1 MTAPQDLSAAK
12 RTDRLWGTPAFRSMA
27 QRTIVT
33 ADTHNTSG
41 FCSRTLQHLIALP
54 VFSAAICATCDS
66 CVCAALRCVRTSFVL
81 LSNEVHKGRGSICTH
96 PTPTGVTL
104 RHQQPLTIAA
114 PACRHLQ
121 LKVCRSQKAG
131 HRAGQD

>member
-1 MTAPQDLSAAK
+1 MTQQGAGSDCSTGSLSAAK

-54 VFSAAICATCDS
+54 VFSAAICVKCGS
-66 CVCAALRCVRTSFVL
+66 RVCAALRCVRTSFVL
-81 LSNEVHKGRGSICTH
+81 LSNEVHKGSGSICTY
-96 PTPTGVTL
+96 PTPTERHVTL
-104 RHQQPLTIAA
+104 TASHDR
-114 PACRHLQ
+114 
-121 LKVCRSQKAG
+121 
-131 HRAGQD
+131 RASLVDTC

>member
-1 MTAPQDLSAAK
+1 MSQRGAGSDCATESLSAAK
-12 RTDRLWGTPAFRSMA
+12 RTDRLWDTPAFRSMA

-54 VFSAAICATCDS
+54 VFSAAICATCASRD
-66 CVCAALRCVRTSFVL
+66 CAALRCVRASFVFL
-81 LSNEVHKGRGSICTH
+81 PNEILKGRGSIYTY

-104 RHQQPLTIAA
+104 RH
-114 PACRHLQ
+114 
-121 LKVCRSQKAG
+121 
-131 HRAGQD
+131 